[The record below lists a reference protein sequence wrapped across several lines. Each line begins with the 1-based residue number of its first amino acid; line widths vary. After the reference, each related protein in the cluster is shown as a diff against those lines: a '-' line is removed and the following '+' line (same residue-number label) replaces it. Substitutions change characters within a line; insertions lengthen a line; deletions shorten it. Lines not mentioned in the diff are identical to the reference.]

1 MKHMTC
7 KLKDIPNLNVSPL
20 LWYYKN
26 FYAHC
31 YVIFWESNL
40 RYNIVLHLN
49 IWFLGNYRLFKMKC
63 SVCWLILSINVS
75 WVLRKQILQ
84 LTLSWYHIFVHIQ
97 IQKKTCRRYIYEAN
111 YFKEKNFK
119 ITSTDYVGFVTM
131 YYLSFAR
138 IFCSFEKFWFSHSCI
153 TLFVL
158 LNSFIA
164 IYF

>member
-49 IWFLGNYRLFKMKC
+49 IWFLGNCRLFKMKC

-84 LTLSWYHIFVHIQ
+84 LTLSWYPWKCLIITFLFIF
-97 IQKKTCRRYIYEAN
+97 K
-111 YFKEKNFK
+111 FKRKRAEDISMKQTILRK
-119 ITSTDYVGFVTM
+119 
-131 YYLSFAR
+131 R
-138 IFCSFEKFWFSHSCI
+138 
-153 TLFVL
+153 TLRSQVL
-158 LNSFIA
+158 IM
-164 IYF
+164 